1 MRTFSVVSDAVRDT
15 PYAVVISDND
25 NVTFHGL
32 HQHGREWAAIASKAL
47 ANGDAVIYP
56 DGVTR
61 SRSTEMSET
70 LFKTFFQPNQP
81 TGEYVPESNGIVDGL
96 RRLSLNHK
104 SFHGRTYAQ
113 QTGKSN
119 IDQIMDVPIRHVGPG
134 QRKSAVAYKARTF
147 KLDARISSC
156 IGEIK
161 QNKYGFNP
169 DSNVFKQRF
178 PSTASEYASTAM
190 MDAGGQGPMR
200 RFGRSADEQ
209 TKMCAS
215 GRRAARH
222 AKILS
227 RHGGYQSEES
237 GLRKRKVR
245 AMQKR
250 LRKL

>member
-1 MRTFSVVSDAVRDT
+1 MRTFSVVSDAIRDT

-47 ANGDAVIYP
+47 ANGDTVVYP

-70 LFKTFFQPNQP
+70 LFKTFFQSNQP
-81 TGEYVPESNGIVDGL
+81 MGEYAPESSGIADGL

-104 SFHGRTYAQ
+104 SFRGRTRTQ
-113 QTGKSN
+113 QAEKSGAHR
-119 IDQIMDVPIRHVGPG
+119 IMEVPIRDVGSG
-134 QRKSAVAYKARTF
+134 QKKSAVAYKARTF

-161 QNKYGFNP
+161 QNGYGFSSEN
-169 DSNVFKQRF
+169 NVFKQRF
-178 PSTASEYASTAM
+178 PSTASEYASAVM
-190 MDAGGQGPMR
+190 MDTGGQGPMR
-200 RFGRSADEQ
+200 RFGRSANEQ
-209 TKMCAS
+209 MKTQAS

-222 AKILS
+222 AKMLS
-227 RHGGYQSEES
+227 RNGHQGEES
-237 GLRKRKVR
+237 GLRKRKVQ